1 MRGMFKAGACALA
14 ALSLCAS
21 AATAKHSRS
30 TKCAAPAEV
39 TAIAATSIQQE
50 LMVAALTCNQVAN
63 FNAFQTNFGP
73 ELRTS
78 DRTLMHMFQRLYG
91 GRGESEYH
99 AFKTRLANNS
109 EMRSIHG
116 NQDFCTAAGLVFSAA
131 LATLKPSLS
140 DFVSGVQVVDPS
152 PVNSCQM
159 QVTLSLSGAMAV
171 PAILPRLKPAQ
182 FEDISLPSNSAAQPQ
197 LVPAV
202 QQSVMAPNASGTS
215 APAAAGANTAT
226 AATTAATAASTT
238 AQAPADQP
246 KKKKGF
252 LSGIFN

>member
-1 MRGMFKAGACALA
+1 MGRLFRAGACTLALV
-14 ALSLCAS
+14 SLCAS
-21 AATAKHSRS
+21 TALAKHGRS

-73 ELRTS
+73 ELRAS

-91 GRGESEYH
+91 GRGEAEYH

-131 LATLKPSLS
+131 LAVAKPSLS
-140 DFVSGVQVVDPS
+140 DFVSGVQVNDPS

-159 QVTLSLSGAMAV
+159 QVTLSLSGALAA
-171 PAILPRLKPAQ
+171 PAIMPRRKPAQ
-182 FEDISLPSNSAAQPQ
+182 FEDISLPANAAPAPYIPTVDAAGSPQPTNA
-197 LVPAV
+197 VVTGTAPAK
-202 QQSVMAPNASGTS
+202 ATAANATATTAAAGNATATS
-215 APAAAGANTAT
+215 PAAPAAA
-226 AATTAATAASTT
+226 
-238 AQAPADQP
+238 
-246 KKKKGF
+246 
-252 LSGIFN
+252 